1 MPKLTFVVLSFGLF
15 GSLACNQ
22 IADIH
27 DPIPQGGPAT
37 TPATTGSAPGTTA
50 SGAPSTPSST
60 PSSGGDPSNFLGKW
74 SGTGTISYTNCTL
87 SSDNGSVQGGGA
99 MTLTPSSKGFTMV
112 NEGDDCGGEFTVNG
126 SVATGSG
133 PVQCSVTNQEGTP
146 FAVRIDARTF
156 TLTSATTGTLH
167 LTGKVTDTID
177 NTTCDI
183 EQNGNCSKVSGN

>member
-1 MPKLTFVVLSFGLF
+1 MIPRPQSSSLRWAEVWRAFQWRERSEMPKLTFIVLSFGLF

-99 MTLTPSSKGFTMV
+99 MT
-112 NEGDDCGGEFTVNG
+112 
-126 SVATGSG
+126 
-133 PVQCSVTNQEGTP
+133 
-146 FAVRIDARTF
+146 
-156 TLTSATTGTLH
+156 
-167 LTGKVTDTID
+167 
-177 NTTCDI
+177 
-183 EQNGNCSKVSGN
+183 